1 MSKPARYALITTIV
15 IVALAAAGLTLHLL
29 VHGLIAMHG
38 G

>member
-1 MSKPARYALITTIV
+1 VSKPARYALITAIV
-15 IVALAAAGLTLHLL
+15 IVGLAAAGLVLHLL